1 MSLFSSWIEAIFIIS
16 LPNCEQYPPGQ
27 NDCTTDLYPVCASN
41 GNTYGN
47 LCAFCTEKSHFEFEL
62 SPKLCLILCKDRNQ
76 FMGLNG
82 EFLRADQQ
90 PA

>member
-16 LPNCEQYPPGQ
+16 LVFPLYSETSLPPIHEILNVKPNCEKHPPGQ

-47 LCAFCTEKSHFEFEL
+47 LCAFCTEKRKSGEKFTFLHFGA
-62 SPKLCLILCKDRNQ
+62 C
-76 FMGLNG
+76 
-82 EFLRADQQ
+82 
-90 PA
+90 